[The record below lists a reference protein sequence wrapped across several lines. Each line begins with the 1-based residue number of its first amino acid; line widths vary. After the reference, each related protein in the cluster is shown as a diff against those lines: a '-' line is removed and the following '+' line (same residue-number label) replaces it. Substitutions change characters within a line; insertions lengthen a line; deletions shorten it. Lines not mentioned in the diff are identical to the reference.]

1 MSHTIY
7 QEVLSMHTSVLVL
20 IILALVIVA
29 SVITSII
36 TYFILDGRNKR
47 IRLAEQYRQLG
58 ITEQYLKIQE
68 DIERYIKS
76 ENIKLTTASPVNAP
90 DFASA
95 NAADTEAGA
104 KDLWFIVRGKDKN
117 TSEKIFEYWHFV
129 SDQSIWRCIQR
140 QKKN

>member
-1 MSHTIY
+1 
-7 QEVLSMHTSVLVL
+7 MHTSVLVL

-36 TYFILDGRNKR
+36 TYFILAGRNKR

-68 DIERYIKS
+68 DIESHIKS
-76 ENIKLTTASPVNAP
+76 ENIKLTTASPVKVP

>member
-1 MSHTIY
+1 
-7 QEVLSMHTSVLVL
+7 MHTSVLVL

-36 TYFILDGRNKR
+36 TYFILAGRNKR

-76 ENIKLTTASPVNAP
+76 ENVKLTTASPVKAP

-95 NAADTEAGA
+95 NAADTKAGA

>member
-1 MSHTIY
+1 
-7 QEVLSMHTSVLVL
+7 MHTSVLVL

-36 TYFILDGRNKR
+36 TYFILAGRNKR

-68 DIERYIKS
+68 DIESYIKS
-76 ENIKLTTASPVNAP
+76 GNIKLTTASPVKVP

>member
-1 MSHTIY
+1 
-7 QEVLSMHTSVLVL
+7 MHTSVLVL

-36 TYFILDGRNKR
+36 TYFILAGRNKR

-76 ENIKLTTASPVNAP
+76 ENIKLTTASPVKAP

-95 NAADTEAGA
+95 NAADTEVGA

>member
-1 MSHTIY
+1 
-7 QEVLSMHTSVLVL
+7 MHTPLLVL

-36 TYFILDGRNKR
+36 TYFILTGRNKR

-76 ENIKLTTASPVNAP
+76 ENIKLTTASPVKAP
-90 DFASA
+90 DFAPA
-95 NAADTEAGA
+95 NAADTEAEA

>member
-1 MSHTIY
+1 MSHIIY

-36 TYFILDGRNKR
+36 TYFILAGRNKR

-76 ENIKLTTASPVNAP
+76 ENIKLTTASPVKAP

-104 KDLWFIVRGKDKN
+104 KDLWFIVHGKDKN

>member
-7 QEVLSMHTSVLVL
+7 QEVLSMHTPLLVL

-36 TYFILDGRNKR
+36 TYFILAGRNKR

-76 ENIKLTTASPVNAP
+76 ENIKLTTASPVKAP